1 MKLEINSLFWDNSAE
16 NNINKEHIMPTLG
29 ISMIAHNE
37 EKQIAGAL
45 KSSLFADD
53 IVVVNCESTDKTA
66 EIISGFAKARL
77 FDRPNNRNLNINKSF
92 GFEQLETDW
101 IFYLDPDEI
110 ITQELAEEIKQAIS
124 NDQYVAYK
132 LPRKNIFFGRWL
144 AHGSQ
149 YPDTQLR
156 LFKRGKAGFANRH
169 VHEMLKVD
177 GAIGMLKH
185 AFEHHPYPELADYMR
200 KMMFYTG
207 FQAEFWKASGLSC
220 SLFNHFR
227 HMFFRPA
234 SRFLR
239 RYLLKQ
245 GFRDG
250 WQGFVAAA
258 GDAFQNIFSYAR
270 FIELKGKKE

>member
-1 MKLEINSLFWDNSAE
+1 
-16 NNINKEHIMPTLG
+16 MPTLG

-37 EKQIAGAL
+37 EKQIAAAL

-53 IVVVNCESTDKTA
+53 IVVVNCESIDKTA
-66 EIISGFAKARL
+66 EVVGTFAKVR
-77 FDRPNNRNLNINKSF
+77 FFERPNNRNLNVNKSF
-92 GFEQLETDW
+92 GFDQLETDW

-110 ITQELAEEIKQAIS
+110 ITPELAEEIKTAITS
-124 NDQYVAYK
+124 DKYVAYK

-156 LFKRGKAGFANRH
+156 LFKRGKAAFANQH

-177 GAIGMLKH
+177 GQTGLLTN
-185 AFEHHPYPELADYMR
+185 AFEHHPYPEIADYLR

-207 FQAEFWKASGLSC
+207 FQAEFWYNSGLS
-220 SLFNHFR
+220 SGLINTLRHF
-227 HMFFRPA
+227 FFRPYF
-234 SRFLR
+234 RFLR

-258 GDAFQNIFSYAR
+258 GDAFQNVFSYAR
-270 FIELKGKKE
+270 FLEMKGRKQ

>member
-1 MKLEINSLFWDNSAE
+1 
-16 NNINKEHIMPTLG
+16 MPTLG

-37 EKQIAGAL
+37 ERQIAAAL

-53 IVVVNCESTDKTA
+53 IVVVNCESIDKTA
-66 EIISGFAKARL
+66 EIVGTFSQVRL
-77 FDRPNNRNLNINKSF
+77 FDRANNSNLNVNKSF
-92 GFEQLETDW
+92 GFDQLATDW

-110 ITQELAEEIKQAIS
+110 ITPELAEEIKTAITS
-124 NDQYVAYK
+124 DKYAAYK

-144 AHGSQ
+144 AHGGQ
-149 YPDTQLR
+149 YPDKQLR
-156 LFKRGKAGFANRH
+156 LFKRGRAAFANQH

-177 GAIGMLKH
+177 GQIGLLKN
-185 AFEHHPYPELADYMR
+185 AFEHHPYPEIAIYLR

-207 FQAEFWKASGLSC
+207 FQAKFWSDSGLS
-220 SLFNHFR
+220 SGLINTLRHF
-227 HMFFRPA
+227 FFKPYF
-234 SRFLR
+234 RFLR

-258 GDAFQNIFSYAR
+258 GDAFQNVFSYAR
-270 FIELKGKKE
+270 FLELKGRK